1 MEKKYYEGIDG
12 TNIPYLEFLSKRG
25 DIKKNIIII
34 HGMENIF
41 IDTKSSLNFYLLMDT
56 MFMC

>member
-34 HGMENIF
+34 HGMVEHIHR
-41 IDTKSSLNFYLLMDT
+41 Y
-56 MFMC
+56 